1 MFLVAV
7 LVLLFLMYRFYT
19 FRAEMVFI
27 MTLLTPAMLLIGAY
41 HLTGEYREAGIFL
54 LIVGI
59 FLLAVVMFMYR
70 ITARGVEKEFRSA
83 YYKNLFIYGAL
94 RFLQTFCRM
103 TIVFSFVAAMLG
115 GVSLDYKERLDIAG
129 RKIYVDDNLRDA
141 EGNQYTD
148 WIKVAI
154 RQRKEWIY
162 AGSFCRDAGCRGRAL
177 SQNRKWCLWLTARE
191 NADLV

>member
-70 ITARGVEKEFRSA
+70 ITARGVDLLIIRICLFMVHSDFFRH
-83 YYKNLFIYGAL
+83 F
-94 RFLQTFCRM
+94 
-103 TIVFSFVAAMLG
+103 
-115 GVSLDYKERLDIAG
+115 
-129 RKIYVDDNLRDA
+129 A
-141 EGNQYTD
+141 E
-148 WIKVAI
+148 
-154 RQRKEWIY
+154 
-162 AGSFCRDAGCRGRAL
+162 
-177 SQNRKWCLWLTARE
+177 
-191 NADLV
+191 

>member
-83 YYKNLFIYGAL
+83 YYKNLLWCTQISSDILQNDDCFFICS
-94 RFLQTFCRM
+94 R
-103 TIVFSFVAAMLG
+103 
-115 GVSLDYKERLDIAG
+115 
-129 RKIYVDDNLRDA
+129 
-141 EGNQYTD
+141 
-148 WIKVAI
+148 
-154 RQRKEWIY
+154 Y
-162 AGSFCRDAGCRGRAL
+162 AWRCI
-177 SQNRKWCLWLTARE
+177 T
-191 NADLV
+191 

>member
-59 FLLAVVMFMYR
+59 FPGAISHRQTATGCTDM
-70 ITARGVEKEFRSA
+70 ITESGHS
-83 YYKNLFIYGAL
+83 
-94 RFLQTFCRM
+94 
-103 TIVFSFVAAMLG
+103 
-115 GVSLDYKERLDIAG
+115 
-129 RKIYVDDNLRDA
+129 
-141 EGNQYTD
+141 
-148 WIKVAI
+148 
-154 RQRKEWIY
+154 
-162 AGSFCRDAGCRGRAL
+162 
-177 SQNRKWCLWLTARE
+177 
-191 NADLV
+191 

>member
-70 ITARGVEKEFRSA
+70 ITDLLIIRICLFMVHSDFFRH
-83 YYKNLFIYGAL
+83 F
-94 RFLQTFCRM
+94 
-103 TIVFSFVAAMLG
+103 
-115 GVSLDYKERLDIAG
+115 
-129 RKIYVDDNLRDA
+129 A
-141 EGNQYTD
+141 E
-148 WIKVAI
+148 
-154 RQRKEWIY
+154 
-162 AGSFCRDAGCRGRAL
+162 
-177 SQNRKWCLWLTARE
+177 
-191 NADLV
+191 

>member
-70 ITARGVEKEFRSA
+70 IRGVEKKFRSA

-94 RFLQTFCRM
+94 RFLQTFFRM
-103 TIVFSFVAAMLG
+103 TILLSFVAAMLG
-115 GVSLDYKERLDIAG
+115 SVSLDYKERLDIAG

-141 EGNQYTD
+141 EGNQYTE
-148 WIKVAI
+148 VE
-154 RQRKEWIY
+154 R
-162 AGSFCRDAGCRGRAL
+162 
-177 SQNRKWCLWLTARE
+177 
-191 NADLV
+191 

>member
-7 LVLLFLMYRFYT
+7 LVLLFLMYHFYT

-141 EGNQYTD
+141 EGNQYTE
-148 WIKVAI
+148 VE
-154 RQRKEWIY
+154 R
-162 AGSFCRDAGCRGRAL
+162 
-177 SQNRKWCLWLTARE
+177 
-191 NADLV
+191 

>member
-1 MFLVAV
+1 MLLVAV

-70 ITARGVEKEFRSA
+70 ITARGVLQNDDCF
-83 YYKNLFIYGAL
+83 FICS
-94 RFLQTFCRM
+94 R
-103 TIVFSFVAAMLG
+103 
-115 GVSLDYKERLDIAG
+115 
-129 RKIYVDDNLRDA
+129 
-141 EGNQYTD
+141 
-148 WIKVAI
+148 
-154 RQRKEWIY
+154 Y
-162 AGSFCRDAGCRGRAL
+162 AWRCI
-177 SQNRKWCLWLTARE
+177 T
-191 NADLV
+191 

>member
-59 FLLAVVMFMYR
+59 FLLAVVMFMYL
-70 ITARGVEKEFRSA
+70 ITAGV
-83 YYKNLFIYGAL
+83 
-94 RFLQTFCRM
+94 
-103 TIVFSFVAAMLG
+103 
-115 GVSLDYKERLDIAG
+115 
-129 RKIYVDDNLRDA
+129 
-141 EGNQYTD
+141 
-148 WIKVAI
+148 
-154 RQRKEWIY
+154 
-162 AGSFCRDAGCRGRAL
+162 
-177 SQNRKWCLWLTARE
+177 
-191 NADLV
+191 

>member
-41 HLTGEYREAGIFL
+41 HLTGEYREA
-54 LIVGI
+54 GI

-129 RKIYVDDNLRDA
+129 RIYVDDNLRDA
-141 EGNQYTD
+141 EGNQYTE
-148 WIKVAI
+148 VE
-154 RQRKEWIY
+154 R
-162 AGSFCRDAGCRGRAL
+162 
-177 SQNRKWCLWLTARE
+177 
-191 NADLV
+191 

>member
-94 RFLQTFCRM
+94 RFLQT
-103 TIVFSFVAAMLG
+103 IVFSFVAAMLG

-141 EGNQYTD
+141 EGNQYTE
-148 WIKVAI
+148 VE
-154 RQRKEWIY
+154 R
-162 AGSFCRDAGCRGRAL
+162 
-177 SQNRKWCLWLTARE
+177 
-191 NADLV
+191 

>member
-59 FLLAVVMFMYR
+59 FFVAVVMFY
-70 ITARGVEKEFRSA
+70 
-83 YYKNLFIYGAL
+83 
-94 RFLQTFCRM
+94 
-103 TIVFSFVAAMLG
+103 
-115 GVSLDYKERLDIAG
+115 VSNYSK
-129 RKIYVDDNLRDA
+129 
-141 EGNQYTD
+141 
-148 WIKVAI
+148 
-154 RQRKEWIY
+154 
-162 AGSFCRDAGCRGRAL
+162 GCRKGI
-177 SQNRKWCLWLTARE
+177 QICLL
-191 NADLV
+191 

>member
-70 ITARGVEKEFRSA
+70 ITARG
-83 YYKNLFIYGAL
+83 AL

-148 WIKVAI
+148 WKKVAN
-154 RQRKEWIY
+154 RQRKQWIY

>member
-103 TIVFSFVAAMLG
+103 TIVFFICS
-115 GVSLDYKERLDIAG
+115 R
-129 RKIYVDDNLRDA
+129 
-141 EGNQYTD
+141 
-148 WIKVAI
+148 
-154 RQRKEWIY
+154 Y
-162 AGSFCRDAGCRGRAL
+162 AWRCI
-177 SQNRKWCLWLTARE
+177 T
-191 NADLV
+191 

>member
-27 MTLLTPAMLLIGAY
+27 MTLLTPAMFLIGAY

-70 ITARGVEKEFRSA
+70 ITARGVEKKFRST
-83 YYKNLFIYGAL
+83 YYKNLFIYGGL
-94 RFLQTFCRM
+94 RFLQTFFRM
-103 TIVFSFVAAMLG
+103 TIILSFVAAMLG

-141 EGNQYTD
+141 EGNQYTE
-148 WIKVAI
+148 VE
-154 RQRKEWIY
+154 R
-162 AGSFCRDAGCRGRAL
+162 
-177 SQNRKWCLWLTARE
+177 
-191 NADLV
+191 

>member
-83 YYKNLFIYGAL
+83 YYKNLFIYG
-94 RFLQTFCRM
+94 
-103 TIVFSFVAAMLG
+103 G

-141 EGNQYTD
+141 EGNQYTE
-148 WIKVAI
+148 VE
-154 RQRKEWIY
+154 R
-162 AGSFCRDAGCRGRAL
+162 
-177 SQNRKWCLWLTARE
+177 
-191 NADLV
+191 

>member
-27 MTLLTPAMLLIGAY
+27 MTLLTPAMFLIGAY

-70 ITARGVEKEFRSA
+70 ITARGVVKKFRSA
-83 YYKNLFIYGAL
+83 VYLWCTQISSDILQNDDCFFICS
-94 RFLQTFCRM
+94 R
-103 TIVFSFVAAMLG
+103 
-115 GVSLDYKERLDIAG
+115 
-129 RKIYVDDNLRDA
+129 
-141 EGNQYTD
+141 
-148 WIKVAI
+148 
-154 RQRKEWIY
+154 Y
-162 AGSFCRDAGCRGRAL
+162 AWRCI
-177 SQNRKWCLWLTARE
+177 T
-191 NADLV
+191 

>member
-103 TIVFSFVAAMLG
+103 TIVFSFRISL
-115 GVSLDYKERLDIAG
+115 VSKLMILPRSVISPISPTTVRSSIGSSSKSRPYTRFGSSELRLIG
-129 RKIYVDDNLRDA
+129 
-141 EGNQYTD
+141 E
-148 WIKVAI
+148 
-154 RQRKEWIY
+154 
-162 AGSFCRDAGCRGRAL
+162 
-177 SQNRKWCLWLTARE
+177 
-191 NADLV
+191 

>member
-41 HLTGEYREAGIFL
+41 Q
-54 LIVGI
+54 
-59 FLLAVVMFMYR
+59 
-70 ITARGVEKEFRSA
+70 
-83 YYKNLFIYGAL
+83 NLFIYGAL

-141 EGNQYTD
+141 EGNQYTE
-148 WIKVAI
+148 VE
-154 RQRKEWIY
+154 R
-162 AGSFCRDAGCRGRAL
+162 
-177 SQNRKWCLWLTARE
+177 
-191 NADLV
+191 

>member
-83 YYKNLFIYGAL
+83 YLWCTQISSDILQNDDCFFICS
-94 RFLQTFCRM
+94 R
-103 TIVFSFVAAMLG
+103 
-115 GVSLDYKERLDIAG
+115 
-129 RKIYVDDNLRDA
+129 
-141 EGNQYTD
+141 
-148 WIKVAI
+148 
-154 RQRKEWIY
+154 Y
-162 AGSFCRDAGCRGRAL
+162 AWRCI
-177 SQNRKWCLWLTARE
+177 T
-191 NADLV
+191 

>member
-7 LVLLFLMYRFYT
+7 LVLLLLMYRFYT

-27 MTLLTPAMLLIGAY
+27 MTLLTPAMFLIGAY

-83 YYKNLFIYGAL
+83 YYKNLFIYGGV
-94 RFLQTFCRM
+94 RFLQTFFRM
-103 TIVFSFVAAMLG
+103 TIIFSFL
-115 GVSLDYKERLDIAG
+115 
-129 RKIYVDDNLRDA
+129 VD
-141 EGNQYTD
+141 
-148 WIKVAI
+148 VF
-154 RQRKEWIY
+154 
-162 AGSFCRDAGCRGRAL
+162 GSVLFDF
-177 SQNRKWCLWLTARE
+177 K
-191 NADLV
+191 

>member
-70 ITARGVEKEFRSA
+70 ITARGVERNSDLLIIRICLFMVHSDFFRH
-83 YYKNLFIYGAL
+83 F
-94 RFLQTFCRM
+94 
-103 TIVFSFVAAMLG
+103 
-115 GVSLDYKERLDIAG
+115 
-129 RKIYVDDNLRDA
+129 A
-141 EGNQYTD
+141 E
-148 WIKVAI
+148 
-154 RQRKEWIY
+154 
-162 AGSFCRDAGCRGRAL
+162 
-177 SQNRKWCLWLTARE
+177 
-191 NADLV
+191 